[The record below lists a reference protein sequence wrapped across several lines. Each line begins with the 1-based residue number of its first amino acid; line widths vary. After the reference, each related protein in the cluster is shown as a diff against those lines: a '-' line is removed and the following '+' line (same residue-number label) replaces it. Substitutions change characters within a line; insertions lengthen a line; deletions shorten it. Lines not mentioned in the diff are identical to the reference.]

1 MNPRVRMRV
10 GQPTELSWS
19 LLERLLCQV
28 SQHEEPWI
36 GARGERTIL
45 LGTITTAGARLPLH
59 GAVLQLD
66 HQRLFNMRPQG
77 HTCRFRQT
85 GHRASTPGTRGHCLI
100 AWHRH
105 LPSSM
110 KCLGE
115 MVHDKP

>member
-28 SQHEEPWI
+28 SQHEEPCI
-36 GARGERTIL
+36 GARRERTIL

-77 HTCRFRQT
+77 HTCRFRDERSWGDGTLQT
-85 GHRASTPGTRGHCLI
+85 LILSIGDQSATGRPGG
-100 AWHRH
+100 
-105 LPSSM
+105 
-110 KCLGE
+110 
-115 MVHDKP
+115 